1 MFMSNLVPWRK
12 RRENQIEQFHK
23 GMPDLFDRYLG
34 KDMSRFPE
42 NMFGNGW
49 FPSVD
54 VSEGKKN
61 ITVKAEIPGMNPK
74 NIDISLD
81 DRRLRIK
88 GEKTHEKE
96 EKDKHFFRS
105 ERYYGYFNRT
115 IELPAEVDAID
126 VDASYKNGVLKV
138 RLKKVKESEPKRI
151 EIKTE

>member
-23 GMPDLFDRYLG
+23 GTPHLFDRYLG

-81 DRRLRIK
+81 DRRLKIK

-105 ERYYGYFNRT
+105 ERYYGYFNRA
-115 IELPAEVDAID
+115 IELPVEVDAAD
-126 VDASYKNGVLKV
+126 VDASYKNGVLKIK
-138 RLKKVKESEPKRI
+138 LKKVKESEPKRI